1 MGMVRRE
8 KPTKYVYRRR
18 RKACRN
24 LQKNM
29 MVIDIYHGL
38 LIITREEWRSSQL
51 ISSTLLP
58 KNKESATD
66 KVSATNKVSAPSKV
80 FETNKES
87 APSKVFATD
96 KGSTREEVSA
106 ATNKVLAS
114 DEILATKKQRQR
126 STATFSFR
134 GFMGNYR

>member
-51 ISSTLLP
+51 VSSTLLP

-66 KVSATNKVSAPSKV
+66 KVSATSKV
-80 FETNKES
+80 S

-106 ATNKVLAS
+106 ATNKVLTS

>member
-1 MGMVRRE
+1 MQRLY
-8 KPTKYVYRRR
+8 K
-18 RKACRN
+18 RKKRQSAN
-24 LQKNM
+24 LENKHDGF
-29 MVIDIYHGL
+29 IDIYHGL

-51 ISSTLLP
+51 VSSTLLP

-66 KVSATNKVSAPSKV
+66 KVSA
-80 FETNKES
+80 TNKES

-96 KGSTREEVSA
+96 KGSTREEVST

-114 DEILATKKQRQR
+114 DEILAKKQRQR

>member
-1 MGMVRRE
+1 MQRLY
-8 KPTKYVYRRR
+8 K
-18 RKACRN
+18 RKKRQSAN
-24 LQKNM
+24 LENKHDGF
-29 MVIDIYHGL
+29 IDIYHGL

-51 ISSTLLP
+51 VSSTLLP

-66 KVSATNKVSAPSKV
+66 KVSATNKVFAPSKV

-87 APSKVFATD
+87 ATNKVFGTD

-114 DEILATKKQRQR
+114 DEILGTKKQRQR